1 MRQIAGRAGAIFNDH
16 SLAEPDLQI
25 LADEA
30 RDHIDEA
37 TRRKANDDGDSL
49 GRISVGTRCRG
60 RR

>member
-1 MRQIAGRAGAIFNDH
+1 MRQIAGRASAIFNDH
-16 SLAEPDLQI
+16 GLAELDLQL

-37 TRRKANDDGDSL
+37 TWRKADDDGDGL
-49 GRISVGTRCRG
+49 RRISVGTRCRG

>member
-16 SLAEPDLQI
+16 GLAELDLQL

-37 TRRKANDDGDSL
+37 TWRKADDDGDGL
-49 GRISVGTRCRG
+49 RRISVGMRCRG